1 MVDDIVTAKHG
12 AQYAN
17 QALDLCNASY
27 TTLYHL
33 SVSYTTLYI
42 LSVLY
47 LIDMFSKLFD
57 SSVWSVVPYVAA
69 CTWLIRD

>member
-33 SVSYTTLYI
+33 SV
-42 LSVLY
+42 VY

>member
-27 TTLYHL
+27 TTLY
-33 SVSYTTLYI
+33 I
-42 LSVLY
+42 LSVVY